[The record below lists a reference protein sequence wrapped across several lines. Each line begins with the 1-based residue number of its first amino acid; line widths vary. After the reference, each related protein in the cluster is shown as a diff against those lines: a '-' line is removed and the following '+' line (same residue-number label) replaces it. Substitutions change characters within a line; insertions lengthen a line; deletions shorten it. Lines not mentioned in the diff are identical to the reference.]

1 MNGKDLKVAL
11 IKIII
16 TDPTV
21 AKPTVTKHEGDISGD
36 EWKFAQERTKNYSMR
51 SIRFDQ
57 FPSMLFFLEAAP
69 MPFEKDDDFQID
81 FIAAATVS

>member
-1 MNGKDLKVAL
+1 MNEGDLKDSL

-21 AKPTVTKHEGDISGD
+21 AKPAVTKHEGDISGD

-51 SIRFDQ
+51 LIRFER
-57 FPSMLFFLEAAP
+57 FPSVLFCLEAAP
-69 MPFEKDDDFQID
+69 VPFEKDDDFQID

>member
-1 MNGKDLKVAL
+1 MNGRDLKVAL

-51 SIRFDQ
+51 SIPFERFPIDA
-57 FPSMLFFLEAAP
+57 FFLRSGTHA
-69 MPFEKDDDFQID
+69 I
-81 FIAAATVS
+81 